1 METEEKMRTALTVLM
16 SLLLA
21 ANAYGVSKN
30 KKGTTQVKRVVVQQS
45 EPESVRLGWYL
56 SPALKFGKIDGETE
70 TMLGIRGG
78 LEFNQSIYLG
88 LAAYGLPEDKYDD
101 PFHDRYF
108 DDDEWAM
115 GYGGLEVGLISG
127 RPRNG
132 QISLGVLIGGGSVNI
147 DENYFESHFGDYD
160 GFFVLEPQMDMTLS
174 FSRNV
179 RLSLGASYRFIDDLE
194 SVRYSV
200 DDLEGPSFNLTLGL
214 GRF

>member
-1 METEEKMRTALTVLM
+1 MKTILTVLM

-21 ANAYGVSKN
+21 ANALGVSKN
-30 KKGTTQVKRVVVQQS
+30 KKGTAQVKRVMVQQS
-45 EPESVRLGWYL
+45 ERESVRLGWYL
-56 SPALKFGKIDGETE
+56 SPVLKFGKIEGETE

-88 LAAYGLPEDKYDD
+88 LAAYGLPEDKYYD

-147 DENYFESHFGDYD
+147 DENYFETHFGDYD
-160 GFFVLEPQMDMTLS
+160 GFFVLEPQMDVTVG

-200 DDLEGPSFNLTLGL
+200 DDLEGPSFNLTLGF
-214 GRF
+214 GQF